1 MTHIAQWTAG
11 LKGTPAYINM
21 SDDRIINSPVLD
33 GLKLLPDESVDFIM
47 TSPPYYGLRSYE
59 GAEAVWG
66 SWKGQLGL
74 EPSYSL
80 YIEHL
85 LMVTKELK
93 RVLKPSGTM
102 FWNMGDSYA
111 SAGSPLRH
119 KGYPDKIYPQGRN
132 GSFAEPTAYDQ
143 GIAPKSLMLI
153 PERFAIGAVD
163 QGWILRNK
171 VVWYKR
177 NGMPASVKDRFT
189 NKYEFVYFFT
199 KSRRYYFNLDAVRKP
214 LILKHIKQAKINNNK
229 YSDSLNPGNVV
240 EFFRIKGSG
249 GNFDYGGINSTNA
262 SHYNEKG
269 ANPGDVVK
277 IPTGLHS
284 SKYADQSNDSNIGK
298 YMIKGRI
305 KAQEDALALYPGD
318 PEAQKEYT
326 AFIHDH
332 LGHPK
337 GKNPGDVV
345 KIPAVRHKS
354 WASNPGH
361 GFTHARK
368 YDETADGSDFFDIPT
383 KPHSFAHFAVFPE
396 TLVEPFMKAGCPPG
410 GVVLDPFAGS
420 GTTAVVG
427 KRLGHPTIS
436 IEISASYVEIIKQR
450 LGL

>member
-1 MTHIAQWTAG
+1 M
-11 LKGTPAYINM
+11 
-21 SDDRIINSPVLD
+21 
-33 GLKLLPDESVDFIM
+33 
-47 TSPPYYGLRSYE
+47 
-59 GAEAVWG
+59 
-66 SWKGQLGL
+66 
-74 EPSYSL
+74 
-80 YIEHL
+80 
-85 LMVTKELK
+85 KELK

-171 VVWYKR
+171 IVWYKR

-199 KSRRYYFNLDAVRKP
+199 KSRHYYFNLDAVRKP
-214 LILKHIKQAKINNNK
+214 LVNKRVVKINNTK

-249 GNFDYGGINSTNA
+249 ENFDYNGINSTNA

-269 ANPGDVVK
+269 A
-277 IPTGLHS
+277 
-284 SKYADQSNDSNIGK
+284 
-298 YMIKGRI
+298 
-305 KAQEDALALYPGD
+305 
-318 PEAQKEYT
+318 
-326 AFIHDH
+326 
-332 LGHPK
+332 
-337 GKNPGDVV
+337 NPGDVV